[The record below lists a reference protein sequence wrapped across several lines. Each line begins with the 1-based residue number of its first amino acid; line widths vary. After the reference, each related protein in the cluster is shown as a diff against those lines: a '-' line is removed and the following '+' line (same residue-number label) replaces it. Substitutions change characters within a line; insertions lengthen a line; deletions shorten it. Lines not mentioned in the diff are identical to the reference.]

1 MRRRK
6 LSVGLCLLFIGM
18 LVVPG
23 LVMAGDKIN
32 INTADKETLIQLSG
46 VGPVIADRIIEY
58 REKNGAFKSVEE
70 ITEVKGIG
78 PGILM
83 KIKEY
88 IVVE

>member
-1 MRRRK
+1 M
-6 LSVGLCLLFIGM
+6 GLCLLFIGM

-32 INTADKETLIQLSG
+32 INTADKETLIHLSG

>member
-32 INTADKETLIQLSG
+32 INTADKETLSQLSG

-88 IVVE
+88 MVVE

>member
-32 INTADKETLIQLSG
+32 INTADKETLSQLSG

>member
-32 INTADKETLIQLSG
+32 INTADKETLSQLSG

-58 REKNGAFKSVEE
+58 RDKNGAFKSVEE

>member
-1 MRRRK
+1 MTKQK
-6 LSVGLCLLFIGM
+6 LLVGLCLLFIGM

-58 REKNGAFKSVEE
+58 REKMGAFKSVEE

-78 PGILM
+78 PGTLM